1 VDLREEPP
9 EQTAIR
15 MLSFLRVLKYRP
27 KTEAET
33 MTSFRNGLIEGRKH
47 IIYPILEWLLT
58 RLHELKKRAYLA
70 KFLVKVEIPAEHL
83 QDDQVAEMYQTYE
96 ELMEQ
101 FKETHKTVD
110 QLRSSGFSAGEIR
123 KDIGHMED
131 EREQLQKR
139 IERLKKRVNSVSD
152 NNQMLLA
159 SRNLRLEKE
168 REAKMVEMK
177 RDLKNQLLH
186 ADQRLY
192 RTNQQ
197 LRDLKASLSGA
208 SAEGLLRQMEEENKV
223 NSYMCHDKLPKEIS
237 LCRKKCVDME
247 QVLSMPALSESDLDD
262 LQDQIDE
269 VNEAIN
275 SLVEKKALHS
285 NPADDKLA
293 VFRQQA
299 SIIQRKK
306 EAATESLKE
315 AMDELTQLDAEL
327 KQKRDSVKAVGSSM
341 LKAEEFD
348 KYVAK
353 LRLKSQEYKKKKAE
367 LAEMR
372 AENEILE
379 KTETVL
385 KSRCQNVHESLS
397 ELEEREG
404 VAGYRETQE
413 ELEKVSALKSELDEK
428 KGQSLDGMSN
438 MADELHKTILEKKA
452 NLGPMIR
459 DVRPLRVQFQELSA
473 EHADKKATY
482 DMTCAGLESN
492 LSRLDHEVRVLREEI
507 RQDESRYHQLHTA
520 KQLATVKHQLVTA
533 ELKSYAPGVDSEKKQ
548 TFRDMCT
555 KKIQEQELQG
565 KVRILFVSMGKQNR
579 Y

>member
-223 NSYMCHDKLPKEIS
+223 NSYMCHDKLPKVIPS
-237 LCRKKCVDME
+237 NIPTLGKP
-247 QVLSMPALSESDLDD
+247 LYLLAFLLG
-262 LQDQIDE
+262 DQ
-269 VNEAIN
+269 
-275 SLVEKKALHS
+275 
-285 NPADDKLA
+285 
-293 VFRQQA
+293 
-299 SIIQRKK
+299 
-306 EAATESLKE
+306 
-315 AMDELTQLDAEL
+315 
-327 KQKRDSVKAVGSSM
+327 
-341 LKAEEFD
+341 
-348 KYVAK
+348 
-353 LRLKSQEYKKKKAE
+353 
-367 LAEMR
+367 
-372 AENEILE
+372 
-379 KTETVL
+379 
-385 KSRCQNVHESLS
+385 
-397 ELEEREG
+397 
-404 VAGYRETQE
+404 
-413 ELEKVSALKSELDEK
+413 
-428 KGQSLDGMSN
+428 
-438 MADELHKTILEKKA
+438 
-452 NLGPMIR
+452 
-459 DVRPLRVQFQELSA
+459 
-473 EHADKKATY
+473 
-482 DMTCAGLESN
+482 
-492 LSRLDHEVRVLREEI
+492 
-507 RQDESRYHQLHTA
+507 
-520 KQLATVKHQLVTA
+520 
-533 ELKSYAPGVDSEKKQ
+533 
-548 TFRDMCT
+548 
-555 KKIQEQELQG
+555 
-565 KVRILFVSMGKQNR
+565 FVS
-579 Y
+579 

>member
-438 MADELHKTILEKKA
+438 MVGGVCRK
-452 NLGPMIR
+452 
-459 DVRPLRVQFQELSA
+459 
-473 EHADKKATY
+473 
-482 DMTCAGLESN
+482 
-492 LSRLDHEVRVLREEI
+492 
-507 RQDESRYHQLHTA
+507 
-520 KQLATVKHQLVTA
+520 LA
-533 ELKSYAPGVDSEKKQ
+533 
-548 TFRDMCT
+548 
-555 KKIQEQELQG
+555 
-565 KVRILFVSMGKQNR
+565 
-579 Y
+579 